1 MGICGCSKLPLLPV
15 LSITKQNKL
24 VLDIKKH
31 TSNNIDLVV
40 DCLRKNKH
48 ITSHIN
54 YVVKNDHVSKLICSF
69 YCDQIYICQDDIDV
83 ALVLTHFQ
91 IYNREYMYLIRPLL
105 HNLNRSRFEKI
116 VRILLNLSKIPNS
129 KKKNLLGKRQPDIK
143 ILPYHW
149 TEDFP
154 YACLF
159 QVGESIGDSNLY
171 LKELRKVFATL
182 NRHDD
187 IKVEI
192 APVDPGWTSIPGY
205 CWYCSRMITISSDY
219 VKCEHCF
226 YERKIYKNN

>member
-1 MGICGCSKLPLLPV
+1 M
-15 LSITKQNKL
+15 
-24 VLDIKKH
+24 
-31 TSNNIDLVV
+31 
-40 DCLRKNKH
+40 
-48 ITSHIN
+48 
-54 YVVKNDHVSKLICSF
+54 
-69 YCDQIYICQDDIDV
+69 
-83 ALVLTHFQ
+83 
-91 IYNREYMYLIRPLL
+91 
-105 HNLNRSRFEKI
+105 
-116 VRILLNLSKIPNS
+116 SKIPNS

-205 CWYCSRMITISSDY
+205 CWYCSHVITISSDY
-219 VKCEHCF
+219 AKCNNCL

>member
-105 HNLNRSRFEKI
+105 HNLNRSRFEK
-116 VRILLNLSKIPNS
+116 LLEFCSI
-129 KKKNLLGKRQPDIK
+129 
-143 ILPYHW
+143 
-149 TEDFP
+149 
-154 YACLF
+154 CLKY
-159 QVGESIGDSNLY
+159 QI
-171 LKELRKVFATL
+171 RK
-182 NRHDD
+182 
-187 IKVEI
+187 
-192 APVDPGWTSIPGY
+192 
-205 CWYCSRMITISSDY
+205 
-219 VKCEHCF
+219 
-226 YERKIYKNN
+226 RKIY